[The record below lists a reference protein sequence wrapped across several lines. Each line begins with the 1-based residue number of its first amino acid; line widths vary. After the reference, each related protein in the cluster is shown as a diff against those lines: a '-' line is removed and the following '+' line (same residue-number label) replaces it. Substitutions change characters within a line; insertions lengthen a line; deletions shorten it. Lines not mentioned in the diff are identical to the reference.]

1 LGCVSLVFF
10 ASSAEGFGVR
20 VLCRVPLEIICRQ
33 GIDLLFPQASVR
45 AALLSGSLRWL
56 ILGNRLMLFGA
67 RNLTPAVFNIADG
80 EVAGLIAAINT
91 ANTND
96 EGEAINLATNGRWRG

>member
-1 LGCVSLVFF
+1 
-10 ASSAEGFGVR
+10 
-20 VLCRVPLEIICRQ
+20 LEIICRQ

-56 ILGNRLMLFGA
+56 ILGSWMMLFGA
-67 RNLTPAVFNIADG
+67 GNLTAAVFNSADG
-80 EVAGLIAAINT
+80 DVAGLIAAINT
-91 ANTND
+91 ANTNG